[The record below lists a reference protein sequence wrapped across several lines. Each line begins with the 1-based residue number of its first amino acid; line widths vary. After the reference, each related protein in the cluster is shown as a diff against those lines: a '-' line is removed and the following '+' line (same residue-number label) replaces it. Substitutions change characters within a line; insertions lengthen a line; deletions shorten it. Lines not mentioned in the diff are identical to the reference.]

1 CNGGRVMSQVKF
13 VIAGLAATSLTLA
26 GCTEPGEKTAQGAAI
41 GAAVGAGVQI
51 LRGADTKDVLG
62 GAVVGGA
69 VGGVIGNQLDKQAE
83 ELREQL
89 NGTGARIVNTGS
101 ELIVTL
107 PEAITFD
114 IDSAF
119 VRPPIQ
125 SALADLAVSIND
137 FPNTIVDVIGHT
149 DNTGTSAYN
158 QNLSKQRAD
167 SVAAQLISRGVSSA
181 RIRAFGR
188 GKTSPIATNATADGR
203 QANRRVEIIIT
214 PTA

>member
-1 CNGGRVMSQVKF
+1 MGTMKYT
-13 VIAGLAATSLTLA
+13 ITGLAASGLLVA
-26 GCTEPGEKTAQGAAI
+26 GCTDVGEKTQNGAAI
-41 GAAVGAGVQI
+41 GAAIGAGVQI
-51 LRGADTKDVLG
+51 LRGEDGEDVLA
-62 GAVVGGA
+62 GAVVGGL
-69 VGGVIGNQLDKQAE
+69 VGGAIGNQLDRQEA

-114 IDSAF
+114 VDSTF
-119 VRPPIQ
+119 VRPSIS
-125 SALADLAVSIND
+125 SALQDLASSINSY
-137 FPNTIVDVIGHT
+137 PNTIVDVIGHT
-149 DNTGTSAYN
+149 DNTGTSSYN
-158 QNLSKQRAD
+158 QNLSKRRAD
-167 SVAAQLISRGVSSA
+167 AVAGQLISSGVSPS

-188 GKTSPIATNATADGR
+188 GETSPIATNATAEGR